1 MVESIIGWIG
11 GVLFFLSWA
20 IQNYETKKHKKVTFT
35 AKFFWLRI
43 IGSLL
48 LTYEAIRIQSL
59 IFTLVNF
66 LTALMQFYNIW
77 MMRYGKNKY

>member
-1 MVESIIGWIG
+1 MSESLIGWIG
-11 GVLFFLSWA
+11 GILFFLSWI
-20 IQNYETKKHKKVTFT
+20 IQNYETKKNKKITFT
-35 AKFFWLRI
+35 TKFFWLRI

-48 LTYEAIRIQSL
+48 LTIEAIRIRSL

-77 MMRYGKNKY
+77 MIKWKK